1 MKTVVIL
8 YQDIHGTGS
17 EYIWQEVNK
26 ISDISS
32 ESTEETLTYNLPDIN
47 ENTNYLVEGRKF
59 NWSNLYGSLDEGKYR
74 FVLSDANTQIITIL
88 FQIDNN
94 GKISYDE
101 PSFL

>member
-1 MKTVVIL
+1 MVIL

-74 FVLSDANTQIITIL
+74 FVLSDDNTQIITIL

-94 GKISYDE
+94 GKISHNE